1 MKKNWGSGGSKEDVE
16 CCYCGEVVRKD
27 NLERHTRNKHQGKKS
42 SWRPRLIPGQQR
54 IFGFAQSRVIPGT
67 SFRISTEK
75 ALEVRDPDCFHKER
89 ADDQSQAEKD
99 TGQDHCLNEN
109 AIFQNDDLQST
120 DLEHCSSQ
128 EEPQIEHSKDADMS
142 EPREQET
149 AACTSTRKRSRLQE
163 EDGQQRATEDK
174 EDESIDYVASLNK
187 MKDEITK
194 TLTEFLGNISLSA
207 TNSEASGN
215 KNTIVD
221 LQLQQ
226 LKQEILKC
234 RDPDS
239 LKDLLA
245 ENGFDFNPENN
256 QLTCQICTK
265 GVPRVNVADNN
276 AGIFNFNLLDF
287 CVQAAMSFPKQSRPH
302 VNLKHNIIA
311 HVEKSSTHKRLK
323 EKSLAD
329 KKAAAEREARNYTI
343 GMNIF
348 RIRYNAIKQGKGYLE
363 FEDDLLTAHLNH
375 VDLGDINH
383 SRMFAAELT
392 DQIGKVIEEVLKEN
406 ISSILPNTEKARP
419 VGIVADKITPNKRTG
434 HILGLILP
442 VPENPISEPF
452 LVPIML
458 NLPPVKEHNAIA
470 LADQILQGVRAMG
483 VSDDQIEGLG
493 VDGQYVKLGVKKQ
506 LVQKLEVSGVSSV
519 QLQGWITEIWEPAHN
534 INLADHYVRDMS
546 MFDWLVHAT
555 NEVGDITE
563 VLGIGKGLEQCLD
576 AASELDEN
584 LYRLKSY
591 SKTRFAAHA
600 EKSFSNFEKSFLIIV
615 RALEERSESNTKKVR
630 ETAQGHLKAILSAEF
645 IATHLGLIDV
655 YRELAQASC
664 NIQKVEQFPWQ
675 VVNRLKQIIAKL
687 RDMAS
692 CSISDGDTTSLNF
705 RAHWPTLSSHIQEI
719 RNGSFRGLAISSAPG
734 LGRRRSM
741 DDEGQRTIL
750 MTVQN
755 RITSLCRYQATRI
768 EDRTVKN
775 AEHPYPSLI
784 EILPQCFDLQLLYN
798 ASMQEGFNECTY
810 GVEPLQQVAEMAGYS
825 ESDQEMIM
833 AQYNIFKA
841 RFLRILSEGSRSV
854 TDYEHLLF
862 ETHRCTKVCNVT
874 IARKCPN
881 HQKLLLPKKV
891 ITMKF
896 LHWFL
901 KDEES
906 SEGIKQF
913 LHLFLR
919 CSVKTHAES
928 IAESMGSYVD
938 YHSDKRCGL
947 DIEDVGREAF
957 IHWNGPPVDKAGRIG
972 EAALDGRFGGRSNR
986 RFVTRANKT
995 ESVVIS
1001 RLRREKPR
1009 LPFF

>member
-1 MKKNWGSGGSKEDVE
+1 MEDVE
-16 CCYCGEVVRKD
+16 CSYCGEAVRKY

-42 SWRPRLIPGQQR
+42 SWRPRLISGQQS
-54 IFGFAQSRVIPGT
+54 IFAFAQSRVIPGT
-67 SFRISTEK
+67 SFRIATETP
-75 ALEVRDPDCFHKER
+75 LEVQDPDCCNKER
-89 ADDQSQAEKD
+89 ADEQSQSEKD
-99 TGQDHCLNEN
+99 TDQDHFLEEDT
-109 AIFQNDDLQST
+109 IFQNDNLQSI
-120 DLEHCSSQ
+120 DLVYHSNQ
-128 EEPQIEHSKDADMS
+128 EESPIERTQDADKS
-142 EPREQET
+142 NTREQAT
-149 AACTSTRKRSRLQE
+149 ATATCTSTRKRSRLQE
-163 EDGQQRATEDK
+163 EIGKQSANE
-174 EDESIDYVASLNK
+174 DYVALLK
-187 MKDEITK
+187 ETKDEIAK
-194 TLTEFLGNISLSA
+194 TLTGFLANISLST
-207 TNSEASGN
+207 TNSEASGS
-215 KNTIVD
+215 KETIVD

-226 LKQEILKC
+226 LKLEIVKC

-239 LKDLLA
+239 LKDLLV
-245 ENGFDFNPENN
+245 ENGFDVNAENN
-256 QLTCQICTK
+256 QLTCQVCTI
-265 GVPRVNVADNN
+265 GVPRVNFADNN
-276 AGIFNFNLLDF
+276 AGIFNLNLLDF
-287 CVQAAMSFPKQSRPH
+287 RVQAAMSFPKQSRSH
-302 VNLKHNIIA
+302 INLKHNIIA
-311 HVEKSSTHKRLK
+311 HIEKSVTHKRLK

-329 KKAAAEREARNYTI
+329 KKVAAQREARNYAI

-363 FEDDLLTAHLNH
+363 FKDDLLTAHLNH
-375 VDLGDINH
+375 VDVGDINH

-392 DQIGKVIEEVLKEN
+392 EQIGKAVEEVLKEN

-506 LVQKLEVSGVSSV
+506 LVQKLEVPGLSSAK
-519 QLQGWITEIWEPAHN
+519 LQDWITEIWEPAHN
-534 INLADHYVRDMS
+534 INLADHDVRDMA
-546 MFDWLVHAT
+546 MFDWLVRAT
-555 NEVGDITE
+555 NQVGDITE
-563 VLGIGKGLEQCLD
+563 ILGIGKGLEQCLD
-576 AASELDEN
+576 AASELDEC

-615 RALEERSESNTKKVR
+615 HALKERSESNTKKVR
-630 ETAQGHLKAILSAEF
+630 ETAQSHLKAILSAAF

-655 YRELAQASC
+655 YRELALASC
-664 NIQKVEQFPWQ
+664 DIQTVEQFPWQ
-675 VVNRLKQIIAKL
+675 VVNRLKQLIAKL

-692 CSISDGDTTSLNF
+692 CSLSENDDDDFDDDDVIDGDTTSLHF
-705 RAHWPTLSSHIQEI
+705 RSHWPTLSSHIQEI

-734 LGRRRSM
+734 MRRRRSM
-741 DDEGQRTIL
+741 DDERQRTIL

-755 RITSLCRYQATRI
+755 RITSLCRYQASRI
-768 EDRTVKN
+768 EDRTVNNK
-775 AEHPYPSLI
+775 EHPYPSLI
-784 EILPQCFDLQLLYN
+784 EILPKCFDLQLLHN
-798 ASMQEGFNECTY
+798 ASMEEGFNECKY
-810 GVEPLQQVAEMAGYS
+810 GIDPLQQVTEMVGYS
-825 ESDQEMIM
+825 KSDQDIIM
-833 AQYNIFKA
+833 AQYNVFKA
-841 RFLRILSEGSRSV
+841 RFLRILSERSRSV

-862 ETHRCTKVCNVT
+862 ETHKCTKVCNVT
-874 IARKCPN
+874 VPRKCPN
-881 HQKLLLPKKV
+881 YQKLLLPKKV
-891 ITMKF
+891 VTMKF
-896 LHWFL
+896 LHWFI

-919 CSVKTHAES
+919 CSVKTHAEG

-938 YHSDKRCGL
+938 YHSDQRRGL
-947 DIEDVGREAF
+947 DIEDVGREAL
-957 IHWNGPPVDKAGRIG
+957 IHWNGPPVHKACHIG
-972 EAALDGRFGGRSNR
+972 EAALDGRFGGRSNW
-986 RFVTRANKT
+986 RFVTHANKT

-1001 RLRREKPR
+1001 RLKRAKPR